1 MKNDHEDIQVDM
13 KLAVMKPASVPSGLS
28 LPIHIYYLRTEAGI
42 VHGGFVE
49 AGICEVVDTAE
60 SDYDSEDDHFPE

>member
-13 KLAVMKPASVPSGLS
+13 KLAVMKLVSAKWIISAY
-28 LPIHIYYLRTEAGI
+28 IYYLRTEAGI